1 MLETKRL
8 RLYPASRAQ
17 MEAAI
22 AAAPSAE
29 LQAAYAEM
37 LEGGLTHPDQWEWYA
52 MWRIERKDGALVGDL
67 CFKGLT
73 PAATAEIGYG
83 ILEAYQGQGY
93 ATEAVQAAAA
103 WALSHPALRAVEAE
117 TEPDNAASR
126 RVLAKCGFLP
136 IGETG
141 AEGPRFALRRNMK
154 PSA

>member
-1 MLETKRL
+1 MMETERI
-8 RLYPASRAQ
+8 RIYPAGREQ
-17 MEAAI
+17 MERMI
-22 AAAPSAE
+22 AADPDE
-29 LQAAYAEM
+29 DMKKAYDEM
-37 LEGGLTHPDQWEWYA
+37 LEGSLSHPKDREWYA
-52 MWRIERKDGALVGDL
+52 MWIIEKTDGTRIGDL

-126 RVLAKCGFLP
+126 RVLARCGFLP
-136 IGETG
+136 TGETG